1 MTQAPAAADT
11 MAAIEPTALLGDWR
25 LTRRL
30 ADRRTGLS
38 GTVRGQLTLRS
49 EGAGHMSWAEQGTLI
64 WNGSR
69 LSVSRSYRLLRAE
82 EGWWLYFPDG
92 RPFHAWTPGQWVHH
106 PCREDSYRGLISITG
121 PDRWRTLWAVD
132 GPDKA
137 QRIITWL
144 SRSTALGQPAGG
156 CCRRPGAAIGLV
168 RQRSRWVHQ
177 ELQRSQ
183 DGQPDF
189 LRGLR

>member
-1 MTQAPAAADT
+1 MTQAAAAGNT
-11 MAAIEPTALLGDWR
+11 IAAIDPTALLGDWR

-30 ADRRTGLS
+30 ADRRTGMS
-38 GTVRGQLTLRS
+38 GVVRGRLTLRG
-49 EGAGHMSWAEQGTLI
+49 EGGGHISWVEQGTLL

-82 EGWWLYFPDG
+82 EGWWVYFPDG

-106 PCREDSYRGLISITG
+106 PCREDSYRGLITITG
-121 PDRWRTLWAVD
+121 PDRWRTRWEVD

-144 SRSTALGQPAGG
+144 SRSPVPRSPLESSGNPLPRSTVS
-156 CCRRPGAAIGLV
+156 RRT
-168 RQRSRWVHQ
+168 
-177 ELQRSQ
+177 
-183 DGQPDF
+183 
-189 LRGLR
+189 